1 MKVWS
6 LVIIAFYGLAMLIN
20 GVEVVMQFYTYQ
32 SPLIPENV
40 PWLLA
45 RPYLINVVL
54 YGIVLSILATLH
66 RRQKYTKAIT
76 IGIPLYLVLAL
87 LAYL

>member
-1 MKVWS
+1 M
-6 LVIIAFYGLAMLIN
+6 AFYAFAILMN
-20 GVEVVMQFYTYQ
+20 GAEAVMQFYTYH

-45 RPYLINVVL
+45 RPYIISVLL
-54 YGIVLSILATLH
+54 YGIVLGIIVVLY
-66 RRQKYTKAIT
+66 RRQNYSKAIT
-76 IGIPLYLVLAL
+76 IGIPLYIVLAL